1 VERTQWTELAIG
13 PYGRVGATP
22 HEGYVVAR
30 GVAHV
35 PIDVLPREVA
45 TFRTICGQDVVEDEP
60 DSSEDVIACSWC
72 RRVERT
78 WILVKSAELI

>member
-1 VERTQWTELAIG
+1 MERTEWIERANGSPARART
-13 PYGRVGATP
+13 TP
-22 HEGYVVAR
+22 GGGYVVSR

-45 TFRTICGQDVVEDEP
+45 TFRTICGQDVIDDEHE
-60 DSSEDVIACSWC
+60 SEDVIACSWC

-78 WILVKSAELI
+78 WVLVKAAELI